1 VGDVSV
7 TKPEQQGASLPE
19 WAEHTQLL
27 HVYLDGMQYEH
38 GAALVPEGRSGL
50 LSIRLHSSDETTK
63 QLTGPDSKSMAR
75 IHVELDLNLTGL
87 HPDAQSEEVIDITD
101 DLTVFRA
108 QLMFCAAYEI
118 AEQSALPPEEER
130 QIFIQKAAV
139 PQLWVQMRQMV
150 DVITSQSKTGRVIL
164 PASPT
169 GIQQPE

>member
-1 VGDVSV
+1 MPD
-7 TKPEQQGASLPE
+7 

-75 IHVELDLNLTGL
+75 IHVQLDLNLTGL
-87 HPDAQSEEVIDITD
+87 HPDAQSEEV
-101 DLTVFRA
+101 FRA
-108 QLMFCAAYEI
+108 QLTFCAAYEI
-118 AEQSALPPEEER
+118 ADQSALPPEEQR

-139 PQLWVQMRQMV
+139 PQLWLHMRQMV

-169 GIQQPE
+169 GIQPPE